1 MTDPI
6 SQTIEALQA
15 IVPNRP
21 GDNRND
27 PLVRRLDVL
36 ISAAAAIARAF
47 PDNRDV
53 SMADGLDL
61 TVQARTLAYLVD
73 TRTRPRRSR
82 QRSFQLPPGY
92 SLPSCSEAA
101 LEASQ

>member
-6 SQTIEALQA
+6 SRAIDAICD
-15 IVPNRP
+15 IVPARR

-27 PLVRRLDVL
+27 PLVRRLEVL
-36 ISAAAAIARAF
+36 IGAAAAIARAF
-47 PDNRDV
+47 PDNGEV

>member
-6 SQTIEALQA
+6 SQTIEAICD

-27 PLVRRLDVL
+27 PLVRRLEVL
-36 ISAAAAIARAF
+36 IGAAEAIARAF
-47 PDNRDV
+47 PDNKDV

-61 TVQARTLAYLVD
+61 TVQARTLAHLVD
-73 TRTRPRRSR
+73 TRTQWCMPE
-82 QRSFQLPPGY
+82 GY
-92 SLPSCSEAA
+92 SLPRCSEVVAER
-101 LEASQ
+101 L

>member
-36 ISAAAAIARAF
+36 IGAAAAIARAF

-61 TVQARTLAYLVD
+61 TVQARTLAHLVD
-73 TRTRPRRSR
+73 TRT
-82 QRSFQLPPGY
+82 QWC
-92 SLPSCSEAA
+92 LPSGYNLPRCSEAA
-101 LEASQ
+101 LEAQQ